1 MAAATQIPLSEYLE
15 TSYRPDREYVDG
27 ELRERNV
34 GNWEHARVQALLA
47 AWFVTH
53 EGQWG
58 AMAETERRMLI
69 PKSATRFDVRT
80 PDLVVVLAGDH
91 PPTPIEPPLLAI
103 EVLSPEDS
111 YSDTQE
117 RARDYQQMGVE
128 MVWIVDPRT
137 LTGRMCSG
145 AQWVEARRLEV
156 PGTPLFIDRDEIF
169 RQIRPES

>member
-1 MAAATQIPLSEYLE
+1 MAAATRIPLSEYLE
-15 TSYRPDREYVDG
+15 TSDRPDREYVDG
-27 ELRERNV
+27 ELRERNA
-34 GNWEHARVQALLA
+34 GNWDHARVQSLLA

-58 AMAETERRMLI
+58 VMAETERRMLI
-69 PKSATRFDVRT
+69 PKSATRSDVRT

-91 PPTPIEPPLLAI
+91 PPTPIEPPLPAI

-111 YSDTQE
+111 CSDAQE

-137 LTGRMCSG
+137 LSGRMCSG

-156 PGTPLFIDRDEIF
+156 PGTPLFVDLDEIF

>member
-1 MAAATQIPLSEYLE
+1 MATATHIPLSEYLE

-34 GNWEHARVQALLA
+34 GKWDHARVQALLA
-47 AWFVTH
+47 AWFVNH
-53 EGQWG
+53 ESQWG
-58 AMAETERRMLI
+58 VMAGTEQRMLI
-69 PKSATRFDVRT
+69 AKTATRSDVRI
-80 PDLVVVLAGDH
+80 PDVAVVVAGDH
-91 PPTPIEPPLLAI
+91 PPTLTEPPLLVI

-117 RARDYQQMGVE
+117 RACDYRQMGVE
-128 MVWIVDPRT
+128 MVWIVDPKT
-137 LTGRMCSG
+137 LTGRMCSA

-156 PGTPLFIDRDEIF
+156 PGTPLYVDLDEIF